1 MYLHLAHPL
10 ACRESERERI
20 ERNNPNPKLP
30 MVRYIGGTWRVGGL
44 LALSRAFGDA
54 YLKGEDFADFVYRSS
69 TARQKAIGSGPLEL
83 AGAQQGRAASGC
95 SSSSSSSRRG
105 D

>member
-1 MYLHLAHPL
+1 V
-10 ACRESERERI
+10 RI

-54 YLKGEDFADFVYRSS
+54 YLKVGHRLCLAAACRTYRI
-69 TARQKAIGSGPLEL
+69 RDLLCVQVPG
-83 AGAQQGRAASGC
+83 
-95 SSSSSSSRRG
+95 
-105 D
+105 

>member
-1 MYLHLAHPL
+1 M
-10 ACRESERERI
+10 RI

-54 YLKGEDFADFVYRSS
+54 YLKVRGACSF
-69 TARQKAIGSGPLEL
+69 SGLGFGFRIEVW
-83 AGAQQGRAASGC
+83 
-95 SSSSSSSRRG
+95 
-105 D
+105 